1 MDLGASSVDVVG
13 GAATPSTVTTDNNSS
28 SANIGLILGI
38 VIPIGLLCK
47 FLFYIYSN
55 YWCYVINLEKK

>member
-1 MDLGASSVDVVG
+1 VDVVG
-13 GAATPSTVTTDNNSS
+13 GAATLSEVTTNSSSS

-47 FLFYIYSN
+47 F
-55 YWCYVINLEKK
+55 